1 MKNSFYWFDEFIS
14 YFSGIKER
22 SDGTIQE
29 YEYDLE
35 LFFRFLKQYRGL
47 DKGQDFNEISIED
60 IDLEFLK
67 SIQLSEMYRFISWL
81 GQERD
86 NGPAARSRRIS
97 ALRSFFNFL
106 HTKAKVIDSN
116 PAAELESPKLKKTL
130 PKYLSV
136 DESISVLS
144 EAVNS
149 DDPFAQRDY
158 CILTLFLNCGMRLT
172 ELCNIDIS
180 DIKEDTLTV
189 IGKGGKERTIYLN
202 QICVQAINDYLPH
215 RIKPKLSDK
224 ESQDALFI
232 SRNRRRISQRAV
244 QNMVKK
250 YLEKAGID
258 TRKYSVHKLRHT
270 AATLMY
276 QYGQVDIR
284 SLQQILGHSSVST
297 TEIYTHINEDMLHEA
312 VEKNPLNT
320 YRKSDFIDSKET
332 EEKE

>member
-1 MKNSFYWFDEFIS
+1 MLF
-14 YFSGIKER
+14 R
-22 SDGTIQE
+22 S
-29 YEYDLE
+29 
-35 LFFRFLKQYRGL
+35 
-47 DKGQDFNEISIED
+47 
-60 IDLEFLK
+60 
-67 SIQLSEMYRFISWL
+67 
-81 GQERD
+81 
-86 NGPAARSRRIS
+86 
-97 ALRSFFNFL
+97 
-106 HTKAKVIDSN
+106 
-116 PAAELESPKLKKTL
+116 
-130 PKYLSV
+130 
-136 DESISVLS
+136 
-144 EAVNS
+144 
-149 DDPFAQRDY
+149 
-158 CILTLFLNCGMRLT
+158 
-172 ELCNIDIS
+172 
-180 DIKEDTLTV
+180 
-189 IGKGGKERTIYLN
+189 
-202 QICVQAINDYLPH
+202 
-215 RIKPKLSDK
+215 KPKLSDK

-258 TRKYSVHKLRHT
+258 TRKYSIHKLRHT